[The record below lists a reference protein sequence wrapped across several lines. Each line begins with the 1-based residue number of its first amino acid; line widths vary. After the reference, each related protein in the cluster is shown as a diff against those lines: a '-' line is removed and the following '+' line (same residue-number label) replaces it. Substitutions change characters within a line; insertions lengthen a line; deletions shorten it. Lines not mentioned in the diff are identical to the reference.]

1 MSFAHMTPEQRAA
14 AAEKSR
20 ATRKANAAKRR
31 AAKEPIELE
40 EELIEPEVAKPMK
53 LSAAAEDVFDG
64 LLSDAEKAEI
74 EAAARKR
81 AREEKRKK
89 IKAAYA
95 KEMLEKAQREIGTMP
110 VDEEWKAYN
119 EEPCRIYVDM
129 PRMRKPDG
137 KGEHDP
143 EPIMIDQTIYASGRS
158 YEVPRGT
165 AVYINWLMDQA
176 RRHTN
181 QVDGRSRTYF
191 NQASG
196 QMQFMGGT
204 ASGGVSGPSFDALH
218 KRPT

>member
-1 MSFAHMTPEQRAA
+1 MRGGFQNWTAEQRSAFA
-14 AAEKSR
+14 KKAE
-20 ATRKANAAKRR
+20 ATKRAKREMEKP
-31 AAKEPIELE
+31 AEAE
-40 EELIEPEVAKPMK
+40 EVPEVAKPVK
-53 LSAAAEDVFDG
+53 LAAPEDNYDEFDG

-89 IKAAYA
+89 IKSAYA

-110 VDEEWKAYN
+110 VDEEWRAYN

-143 EPIMIDQTIYASGRS
+143 EPIMIDQTIYASGRY

-176 RRHTN
+176 RRHIN

-196 QMQFMGGT
+196 QMVYMGGV
-204 ASGGVSGPSFDALH
+204 AQGGGSLGPSFDALH
-218 KRPT
+218 KRPV

>member
-1 MSFAHMTPEQRAA
+1 MRGGFQNWTPEQRSAFA
-14 AAEKSR
+14 KKAE
-20 ATRKANAAKRR
+20 ATKRKRR
-31 AAKEPIELE
+31 TDRSKDLSTDQAPND
-40 EELIEPEVAKPMK
+40 PEIAKPVK

-64 LLSDAEKAEI
+64 LLTDAEKAEI
-74 EAAARKR
+74 EAAAKKR
-81 AREEKRKK
+81 AREEQRKK

-119 EEPCRIYVDM
+119 EEPCRIYVEM
-129 PRMRKPDG
+129 PRLRKPDG

-165 AVYINWLMDQA
+165 AVYINWLMDQS
-176 RRHTN
+176 RRHVN

-191 NQASG
+191 NSTQG
-196 QMQFMGGT
+196 QMIYQGGP
-204 ASGGVSGPSFDALH
+204 AQGGGSLGQSFDALH
-218 KRPT
+218 KRPA